1 MGHFTQWQHTVCHP
15 RQRDKTSRDIDKIV
29 RYGRKKETPRH
40 RQRQVHKRQP
50 RALQEMHVP
59 PLAPQTQ
66 NRPSRTGVVLDQALM
81 WASVDPWRRGPVEE
95 MERKKTEPCPHPRT
109 HRSFDGA
116 ITTRKSTLVT
126 YVQAMYALPAA
137 NLPPSVTPVTTQIS
151 PWPLGMGT
159 FTCETMS
166 SSATV

>member
-81 WASVDPWRRGPVEE
+81 WAAVDPWRRGPVEE
-95 MERKKTEPCPHPRT
+95 MERKR
-109 HRSFDGA
+109 RSLAHILARIGP
-116 ITTRKSTLVT
+116 STVLL
-126 YVQAMYALPAA
+126 QLAS
-137 NLPPSVTPVTTQIS
+137 PPSSPTCRPCMRCPPRIS
-151 PWPLGMGT
+151 PRPSLQ
-159 FTCETMS
+159 
-166 SSATV
+166 